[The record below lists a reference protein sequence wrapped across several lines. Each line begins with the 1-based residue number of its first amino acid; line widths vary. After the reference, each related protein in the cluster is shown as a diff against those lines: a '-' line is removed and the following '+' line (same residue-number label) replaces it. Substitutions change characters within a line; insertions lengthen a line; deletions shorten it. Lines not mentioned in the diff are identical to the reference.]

1 MPPPVHPTR
10 ATRVGGRSRPS
21 LELVVEVEQSD
32 GSLAHQRV
40 ALSAPALL
48 GSEGGGAEGDVARCD
63 ALGVALQERAPTTL
77 GLVPR
82 ATLARAL
89 TALAASLRREA
100 ATLEDSAAA
109 AAAAVAAAVARST
122 TAAAAVAAP
131 PAAAPPAAA
140 SALELVAAIGDLQ
153 RVGPAAL
160 QAAKSRM
167 DTVFVA
173 HRLAPGDP
181 GFVYDKRAEFEAVEP
196 SDWD

>member
-122 TAAAAVAAP
+122 TAAP